1 MSIRA
6 LAIDWKLSLEL
17 ANNKPEL
24 AKSILAMYVEKLPT
38 ARAKIIANRNNHQN
52 LHDYIH
58 KLLGA
63 SCYCG
68 VPKIKATATV
78 IESTLKT
85 KQTEKIESLLDE
97 LIDNIDEVIESYE
110 KQDYY

>member
-1 MSIRA
+1 MMIKA
-6 LAIDWKLSLEL
+6 KAIDWKLSLEL

-24 AKSILAMYVEKLPT
+24 ARSILAMYIEKLP
-38 ARAKIIANRNNHQN
+38 AAKNKIIANRNDYKN

-68 VPKIKATATV
+68 VPKIKATATA
-78 IESTLKT
+78 IETALKT
-85 KQTEKIESLLDE
+85 KQTAKIESLLDE
-97 LIDNIDEVIESYE
+97 LLVEIDEVIKLYRKE
-110 KQDYY
+110 DY